1 MSAQEGG
8 PKLCGDALAVRGDYI
23 VTGSLL
29 PENSL
34 ELWSIKVQ
42 HFMVCVCVCVLACV
56 CVCVIIIGH
65 SVVTNTMVTLV
76 TNPPPLGGKVN
87 GHSAL

>member
-1 MSAQEGG
+1 MSTPSSVKVWDLRTSEVVRSMSAQEGG

-42 HFMVCVCVCVLACV
+42 HYMVCVCAFYQ
-56 CVCVIIIGH
+56 
-65 SVVTNTMVTLV
+65 
-76 TNPPPLGGKVN
+76 
-87 GHSAL
+87 

>member
-42 HFMVCVCVCVLACV
+42 HYMVCVCVCVCVFVRACV
-56 CVCVIIIGH
+56 CVCVSSLLG
-65 SVVTNTMVTLV
+65 TLWLLILWL
-76 TNPPPLGGKVN
+76 PLLLT
-87 GHSAL
+87 HPH